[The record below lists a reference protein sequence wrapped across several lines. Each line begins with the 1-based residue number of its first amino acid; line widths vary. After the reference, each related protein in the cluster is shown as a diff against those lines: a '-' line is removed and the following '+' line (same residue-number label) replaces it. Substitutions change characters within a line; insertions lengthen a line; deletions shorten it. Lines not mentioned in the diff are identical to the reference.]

1 MIKVFGS
8 RCYILFVLAAL
19 SCSSGILAASGATST
34 DMKIGVI
41 ARYDDHGTGIPLD
54 VALTMGVKAIQLK
67 APYPDKRTDRDVQII
82 LDKVNKAGVQITS
95 VQSGFTNESYKTIE
109 IVRKTVGLVPA
120 QTRQERVEQFRDVC
134 VFTKK
139 LHLNT
144 VCFHL
149 GFVPHDTKS
158 VQYKDVVDVMRSC
171 CDFATGQ
178 GLQINLETGQET
190 GPALLQFIKDVNRTN
205 LFINFDPANMI
216 LYGCGEPIEAL
227 KLVGKYVRSVHCKDA
242 RWASNRGTDWGTE
255 VPFGQG
261 DVNARLFIQTLKEI
275 GFQGPFIIEREN
287 KESPAAQ
294 QKDAYEAAVL
304 VGKLVEEIYRPGK

>member
-1 MIKVFGS
+1 MIRIMC
-8 RCYILFVLAAL
+8 RCFILTFLGLTLSTTALFAADKPV
-19 SCSSGILAASGATST
+19 SVSGMS
-34 DMKIGVI
+34 IGVI

-54 VALTMGVKAIQLK
+54 VALKMGVKAIQLK

-82 LDKVNKAGVQITS
+82 LDKVKKAGVRITS
-95 VQSGFTNESYKTIE
+95 VQSGFTDESYKSID

-120 QTRQERVEQFRDVC
+120 ATREERMEQFRGVC
-134 VFTKK
+134 VFAKK
-139 LHLNT
+139 LGLDT
-144 VCFHL
+144 VCFHF

-158 VQYKDVVDVMRSC
+158 KQYKDVVDTMRFC

-190 GPALLQFIKDVNRTN
+190 GPALLQFITDVNRTN

-242 RWASNRGTDWGTE
+242 CWASKRGTDWGKE

-261 DVNARLFIQTLKEI
+261 NVNARLFIQTLKDI
-275 GFQGPFIIEREN
+275 G
-287 KESPAAQ
+287 
-294 QKDAYEAAVL
+294 
-304 VGKLVEEIYRPGK
+304 